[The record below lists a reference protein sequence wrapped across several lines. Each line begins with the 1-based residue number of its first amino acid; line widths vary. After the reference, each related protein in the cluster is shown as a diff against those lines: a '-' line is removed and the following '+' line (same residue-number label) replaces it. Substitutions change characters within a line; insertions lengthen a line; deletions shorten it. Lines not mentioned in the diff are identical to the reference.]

1 MVAPKRLLL
10 VPNILWLFNIFS
22 ISFHEMYVLDAIC
35 TENYQNIPTTVPPN
49 TTATSTLS
57 VVSKA
62 AQTGPY
68 HLSSRYENGVTSH
81 TSETVST
88 TTAPV
93 SSSHT
98 GSTNGFSLTSHTT
111 PGQSIIT
118 SSTLT
123 TLRSYADTTLNSTSS
138 PAAKITGSTDG
149 SGLSSHNDTS
159 VVVTLPPKTS
169 TTANSSISM
178 SEVTASPSQA
188 PDSGL
193 TLLAFS
199 VMSLILVLIIVMVV
213 LVIAINLRGRCRN
226 TKQHEGIKSCD
237 PVVSDSNLTSNC
249 EKESITLVSVRTINT
264 ESNTDSPQMS
274 SVRSTIVDNDDQ
286 EFTRDLLG
294 IKDGL

>member
-1 MVAPKRLLL
+1 MEQLFFLLI
-10 VPNILWLFNIFS
+10 PLFASSS
-22 ISFHEMYVLDAIC
+22 IISAEVQ
-35 TENYQNIPTTVPPN
+35 TEKTV
-49 TTATSTLS
+49 TYTLS
-57 VVSKA
+57 S
-62 AQTGPY
+62 
-68 HLSSRYENGVTSH
+68 HYENGMTSH
-81 TSETVST
+81 TSKTVST

-98 GSTNGFSLTSHTT
+98 GSTDGSSLSSHTT
-111 PGQSIIT
+111 SGQSIIT

-123 TLRSYADTTLNSTSS
+123 TLKSYTDTTLNSTSS

-149 SGLSSHNDTS
+149 SGLSSHNTS
-159 VVVTLPPKTS
+159 VGVSLLPKTS
-169 TTANSSISM
+169 ATANSNISM
-178 SEVTASPSQA
+178 SEVTATPSQA

-193 TLLAFS
+193 TLLAFG
-199 VMSLILVLIIVMVV
+199 VMSLILILIVVMVV
-213 LVIAINLRGRCRN
+213 LVTAINLRGRCRN

-237 PVVSDSNLTSNC
+237 FVVSDSMTSYC

-264 ESNTDSPQMS
+264 ENNTDSPQMS

>member
-1 MVAPKRLLL
+1 MEQLFFLLI
-10 VPNILWLFNIFS
+10 PLFASSS
-22 ISFHEMYVLDAIC
+22 IISP
-35 TENYQNIPTTVPPN
+35 ENDQNITTTVPPN
-49 TTATSTLS
+49 TTAMSPLS
-57 VVSKA
+57 VVSR

-68 HLSSRYENGVTSH
+68 HFSSHENGVTSH

-98 GSTNGFSLTSHTT
+98 GSTNGFSITSHTT
-111 PGQSIIT
+111 SGQSIIT
-118 SSTLT
+118 SSITSSSSTPT

-149 SGLSSHNDTS
+149 SGLSSHNNTS

-169 TTANSSISM
+169 TTSNSSISV

-213 LVIAINLRGRCRN
+213 LVITINLRGRCRN

-274 SVRSTIVDNDDQ
+274 SVRSTIVDTDDQ

>member
-1 MVAPKRLLL
+1 MEQLFFLLI
-10 VPNILWLFNIFS
+10 PLFASSCI
-22 ISFHEMYVLDAIC
+22 ISPAIC
-35 TENYQNIPTTVPPN
+35 TENGQNIPTTVPPN
-49 TTATSTLS
+49 TMSMSPLS
-57 VVSKA
+57 GVSSA

-68 HLSSRYENGVTSH
+68 NLSSQYKNGVPSH
-81 TSETVST
+81 TSENVST

-111 PGQSIIT
+111 SGQSIIS

-123 TLRSYADTTLNSTSS
+123 TQRSYADATLNSTSS
-138 PAAKITGSTDG
+138 PVAKITGSTDG
-149 SGLSSHNDTS
+149 SGLSSHNNTS

-169 TTANSSISM
+169 TTSNSSISV
-178 SEVTASPSQA
+178 SEETASPSQA

-213 LVIAINLRGRCRN
+213 LVITINLRGRCRN
-226 TKQHEGIKSCD
+226 TKQHEGVKSCD
-237 PVVSDSNLTSNC
+237 PVVSDSDLTSNC